1 MAEAVYILCTLT
13 SLACT
18 LLLFNGYRRE
28 GARLLFW
35 AALCFAG
42 LTVNNLLLFVDLVMV
57 PEVDLSV
64 ARSAIALVAL
74 FVLIYGLVWEST

>member
-18 LLLFNGYRRE
+18 LLLFNGYRRG